1 MNVYHA
7 DMDGELSCWE
17 ADFRAP
23 CALLIGGEAE
33 GISPAATKLVTRSV
47 RIPMAGGNE
56 SLNAAVS
63 AGILL
68 FEALRQ
74 RSEGKN
80 L

>member
-1 MNVYHA
+1 
-7 DMDGELSCWE
+7 MDGELSCWE